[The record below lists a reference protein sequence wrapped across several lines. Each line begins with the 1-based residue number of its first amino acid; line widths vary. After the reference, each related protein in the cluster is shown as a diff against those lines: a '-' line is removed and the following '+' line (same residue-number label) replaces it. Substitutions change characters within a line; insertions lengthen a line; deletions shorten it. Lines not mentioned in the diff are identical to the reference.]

1 MTSVDPTVV
10 RERVLEPAMDSIA
23 LNNDQRAL
31 IYNPSP
37 EVDSLIEIAQELVA
51 TGADPALMARKML
64 KLRLLLESIG
74 REDESLRMIACAADM
89 LAKRKKVGDELTV
102 NGLARHLR
110 PHLSVLLAM
119 DRGDSVDAMDV
130 VLAGGAL
137 RRVCDMNPPALL
149 RPSLRNQLGPVQHGK
164 LMEVWA
170 EFGGEHA

>member
-1 MTSVDPTVV
+1 MV
-10 RERVLEPAMDSIA
+10 REQVLEPAMDSIV
-23 LNNDQRAL
+23 LNDQQRAL

-64 KLRLLLESIG
+64 KLRLLLQSIG
-74 REDESLRMIACAADM
+74 REDESLRIIACAADM

-110 PHLSVLLAM
+110 PHLTVLLRV
-119 DRGDSVDAMDV
+119 DRGEPVDAMDV
-130 VLAGGAL
+130 VRAGGAL
-137 RRVCDMNPPALL
+137 RRIADLNPPALL

-170 EFGGEHA
+170 EFGGEAA